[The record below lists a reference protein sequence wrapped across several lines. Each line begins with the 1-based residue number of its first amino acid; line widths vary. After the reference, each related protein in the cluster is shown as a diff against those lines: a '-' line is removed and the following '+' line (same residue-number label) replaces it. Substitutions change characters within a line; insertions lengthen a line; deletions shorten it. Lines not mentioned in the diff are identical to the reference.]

1 MQPLISLQDVTV
13 MRSGKAILE
22 RLTWQ
27 VFPGERW
34 VVIGPNGAGKTTLL
48 GLLSSYLFPSAGMVE
63 ILGARLGKID
73 TSELKTR
80 IGITSSSTIDLIP
93 HDEKVVDLILSSA
106 YAVYGRWIEEYDLW
120 DESRASALLHAFGI
134 KELAHRTFATLSEG
148 ERKRVMIARALMPD
162 PELLLLD
169 EPAAGLD
176 LGGREDLLKRISTFA
191 SDPLSPAT
199 VMVTHHLEEIPASTT
214 HILVLQHGR
223 NIAAGAI
230 AETLSSE
237 LLTHIYGFPIELS
250 SLNGRYFARS
260 L

>member
-1 MQPLISLQDVTV
+1 MQPLISLQEVTV

-34 VVIGPNGAGKTTLL
+34 VIIGPNGAGKTTLL
-48 GLLSSYLFPSAGMVE
+48 ALLSSYLFPSAGVVE

-93 HDEKVVDLILSSA
+93 NDEKVVDLILSSA

-134 KELAHRTFATLSEG
+134 KELAHRIFTTLSEG

-214 HILVLQHGR
+214 HILVLQNGR

-230 AETLSSE
+230 AQTLSSE
-237 LLTHIYGFPIELS
+237 LLTQLYGFPIELS